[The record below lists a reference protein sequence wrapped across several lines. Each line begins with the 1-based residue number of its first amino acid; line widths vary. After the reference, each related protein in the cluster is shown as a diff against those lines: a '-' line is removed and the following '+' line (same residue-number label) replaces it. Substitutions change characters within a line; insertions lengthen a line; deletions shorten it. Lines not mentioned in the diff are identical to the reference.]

1 MQLKKISRTVEH
13 TLKTIIYEENV
24 RFKTIITEKITK
36 PRAISQEKNVSWVT
50 RRAVIKLMYFSG
62 FATAIYRSS
71 AKPHRLIAG
80 AYAKSHLIKS
90 TQDAWGWGHGQLQ
103 PPLMSQKNSEGTANA
118 PTQKSATASE
128 TMSALVLV
136 RSRRRMPTRST
147 MKPFPAI
154 VKMDRIQPR
163 IQNQISILYS
173 VQSFSWAFKFMSLKE
188 TGRVILYT
196 SGNVC
201 AGVCALHVTNMIYLI
216 RQFLITKLTVG
227 QQKHSDQLQGSVFN
241 FVLHI

>member
-36 PRAISQEKNVSWVT
+36 PRAISQENNVSWVT
-50 RRAVIKLMYFSG
+50 RRAVIKMTYFCG
-62 FATAIYRSS
+62 FTTAIYRSS
-71 AKPHRLIAG
+71 AKLYRFIAE

-90 TQDAWGWGHGQLQ
+90 TQDAYGWGQLK
-103 PPLMSQKNSEGTANA
+103 PPLMWQKNSEGTAKA

-136 RSRRRMPTRST
+136 RSGRRMPTRST
-147 MKPFPAI
+147 LKPFPAI

-163 IQNQISILYS
+163 IQNQVSILYS

-188 TGRVILYT
+188 T
-196 SGNVC
+196 C
-201 AGVCALHVTNMIYLI
+201 
-216 RQFLITKLTVG
+216 
-227 QQKHSDQLQGSVFN
+227 
-241 FVLHI
+241 